1 MKKSKIDSIK
11 KSINFYKL
19 DFGIDDTVK
28 TDQIFLLT
36 FLATLSGFSAI
47 DVQAKEGNIKIAIE
61 AMTKA
66 KQKSKELNIELKP
79 NPLLCSS
86 LGIKLITNLDDQ
98 RIYEK
103 IGYLKDID
111 IDIID
116 LHFNENDFL
125 SNMKKIDFICNLFK
139 EKIISV
145 NLSRKRLSNIHMID
159 LLEKCFSYSKKNLV
173 IEVEGMRFYEQ
184 NYSHILQTVSTADI
198 INKQFIQKSP
208 KYKSIPIIFGNCINR
223 DMENLAFKCNVPF
236 KGISIDYQY
245 INNFLNNSSAFC
257 DDEEIKRVLRRIN
270 LNFF

>member
-1 MKKSKIDSIK
+1 MQKNKIDFIK
-11 KSINFYKL
+11 NSINFYKL
-19 DFGIDDTVK
+19 DFGIDDIVK
-28 TDQIFLLT
+28 PDQIFLLT

-47 DVQAKEGNIKIAIE
+47 DVEAKEGIIKIAIE
-61 AMTKA
+61 AITKA
-66 KQKSKELNIELKP
+66 KQKSKELNIEFIH
-79 NPLLCSS
+79 NPLLCIS
-86 LGIKLITNLDDQ
+86 LGINLISNLDDQ
-98 RIYEK
+98 MIYEK
-103 IGYLKDID
+103 IGYFKDIE

-125 SNMKKIDFICNLFK
+125 SNTKKIDFICNLFK

-198 INKQFIQKSP
+198 INKQFIKKSP
-208 KYKSIPIIFGNCINR
+208 KYRGIPIIFGNCINK
-223 DMENLAFKCNVPF
+223 DMENLAYKCNVPF

-245 INNFLNNSSAFC
+245 INNFLNKASLDFN
-257 DDEEIKRVLRRIN
+257 DIEIIRALRK
-270 LNFF
+270 LN

>member
-86 LGIKLITNLDDQ
+86 LGINLI
-98 RIYEK
+98 
-103 IGYLKDID
+103 
-111 IDIID
+111 
-116 LHFNENDFL
+116 
-125 SNMKKIDFICNLFK
+125 SN
-139 EKIISV
+139 
-145 NLSRKRLSNIHMID
+145 R
-159 LLEKCFSYSKKNLV
+159 
-173 IEVEGMRFYEQ
+173 
-184 NYSHILQTVSTADI
+184 
-198 INKQFIQKSP
+198 
-208 KYKSIPIIFGNCINR
+208 
-223 DMENLAFKCNVPF
+223 
-236 KGISIDYQY
+236 
-245 INNFLNNSSAFC
+245 
-257 DDEEIKRVLRRIN
+257 
-270 LNFF
+270 